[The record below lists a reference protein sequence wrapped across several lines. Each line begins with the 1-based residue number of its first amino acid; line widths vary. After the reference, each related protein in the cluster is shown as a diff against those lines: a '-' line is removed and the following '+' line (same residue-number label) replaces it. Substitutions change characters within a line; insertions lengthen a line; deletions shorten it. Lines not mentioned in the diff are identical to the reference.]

1 MATPLSGLTDCTY
14 RVWCFFCTSK
24 QVAAFHLSCK
34 DIYGNEREDAF
45 PAKKYKNSTNTWEE
59 GSITTE
65 HMFCLCPIW
74 TLSTR
79 GSRACVKAD
88 GSCAVIF
95 QREKTTALQIML
107 QNAHKEARKHNWPFN
122 RFSDRIPARNAFGKR
137 RHFVASYSRAKSF
150 NQMRIYTNSSSSVS
164 MWFSMSSGGVFG
176 WKRKRGFPVPS
187 IRNFSK
193 FHLRNFFFRK

>member
-1 MATPLSGLTDCTY
+1 MTIAQPTG
-14 RVWCFFCTSK
+14 RCFSSK
-24 QVAAFHLSCK
+24 
-34 DIYGNEREDAF
+34 
-45 PAKKYKNSTNTWEE
+45 KKYNNSTNTW
-59 GSITTE
+59 GKGLKAQARQSIC
-65 HMFCLCPIW
+65 FAFARFGPFR
-74 TLSTR
+74 R

-88 GSCAVIF
+88 GSSAVIF
-95 QREKTTALQIML
+95 QRKKTKVLQVMLLNAL
-107 QNAHKEARKHNWPFN
+107 KEARQLNWPFY

-193 FHLRNFFFRK
+193 FHLSKNIFRNFFIKNTFIYFT